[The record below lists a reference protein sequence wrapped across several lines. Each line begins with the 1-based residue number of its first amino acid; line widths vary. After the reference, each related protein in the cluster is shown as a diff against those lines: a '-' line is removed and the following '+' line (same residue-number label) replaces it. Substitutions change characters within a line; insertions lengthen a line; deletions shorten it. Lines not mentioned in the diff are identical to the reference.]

1 MPPMVLIKGPNTNK
15 PVAAVAHLLSLL
27 NISNINIQKAGI
39 EHTKPKIGE
48 RTKMVKTK
56 SMEIFSLK
64 LYFIKYLMI
73 TNGIKRKN
81 IHMKKTNI
89 V

>member
-1 MPPMVLIKGPNTNK
+1 MVLIKGPNTNK
-15 PVAAVAHLLSLL
+15 PVAVAQLLSLL

-39 EHTKPKIGE
+39 EQTKPRIGE
-48 RTKMVKTK
+48 RTKMVKIK
-56 SMEIFSLK
+56 SKEIFSLK

-81 IHMKKTNI
+81 KHMKRTNI

>member
-1 MPPMVLIKGPNTNK
+1 MVLIKGPNTNK
-15 PVAAVAHLLSLL
+15 PVAAVAQLLSLL

-39 EHTKPKIGE
+39 EQTKPKIGE

-56 SMEIFSLK
+56 SKEIFSLK
-64 LYFIKYLMI
+64 RYFIKYLII

-81 IHMKKTNI
+81 KHMNRTNI